1 MGVVETEKAFRAE
14 VSKVCRF
21 YCLQMQNEALN
32 QAGVEDSSALKRVES
47 VYYPLAIHASGS
59 KANSIS
65 KEVDKSKESP
75 TKTLPTANISPAVAK
90 QSKDAE
96 RQ

>member
-1 MGVVETEKAFRAE
+1 
-14 VSKVCRF
+14 
-21 YCLQMQNEALN
+21 MQNEALN